1 MSETVHSNLRSWAQ
15 GSHAV
20 EAAVELLIRA
30 DLASG
35 GSPWVRDA
43 SIESPEPPQL
53 YVDHVILATGSDS
66 LAGQARAI
74 ARIAAS
80 LLGGDSVDLSTALPA
95 LDRDHVLLVLAAVA
109 HAAGSHEDSA
119 PRVTNGEVVGR
130 LALGPAFAWPQITR
144 GASG

>member
-1 MSETVHSNLRSWAQ
+1 MSETVHSNLRAWAA
-15 GSHAV
+15 GAYAT

-43 SIESPEPPQL
+43 SIEGPEPPSL
-53 YVDHVILATGSDS
+53 YIDHVRLVAESAS
-66 LAGQARAI
+66 LAGGPRAV

-80 LLGGDSVDLSTALPA
+80 MLGGDSVDLSVVLPD
-95 LDRDHVLLVLAAVA
+95 LDRDRVMLVLAAVA

-119 PRVTNGEVVGR
+119 PSYADGRVVGR
-130 LALGPAFAWPQITR
+130 LALGPAFAWPQLTK
-144 GASG
+144 

>member
-1 MSETVHSNLRSWAQ
+1 MSETVHSNLRAWAA
-15 GSHAV
+15 GAYAT

-43 SIESPEPPQL
+43 SIEAPEPPNL
-53 YVDHVILATGSDS
+53 YIDHVRLAAESAA
-66 LAGQARAI
+66 LAAPSRAV

-80 LLGGDSVDLSTALPA
+80 LLGGDSVDLSVVLPG
-95 LDRDHVLLVLAAVA
+95 LDRDRVLLVLAAVA

-119 PRVTNGEVVGR
+119 PDVANGKVIGR
-130 LALGPAFAWPQITR
+130 LALGPAFAWPQLTR
-144 GASG
+144 